1 MKKEEI
7 RQRVFNIVE
16 GLRTHW
22 ASTAEVTDSANLRDD
37 LALESIDFLDLVLQT
52 ETMFHIKISPEEAK
66 DLQLVSDVTA
76 IVEKKLS

>member
-16 GLRTHW
+16 GLRTPW
-22 ASTAEVTDSANLRDD
+22 ASTAEVTDSSNLRDD

-76 IVEKKLS
+76 IVEKKMS

>member
-1 MKKEEI
+1 MNKKEI

-16 GLRTHW
+16 GLRTPW
-22 ASTAEVTDSANLRDD
+22 ASTAEVADSSNLRDD

-52 ETMFHIKISPEEAK
+52 ETMFNIKISPEEAK
-66 DLQLVSDVTA
+66 NLRLVSDVTA

>member
-1 MKKEEI
+1 MNKEDI

-16 GLRTHW
+16 GLRTPW
-22 ASTAEVTDSANLRDD
+22 ASKVEVADSSNLRDD

-52 ETMFHIKISPEEAK
+52 ETMFNIKISPEEAK
-66 DLQLVSDVTA
+66 NLRLVSDVTA

>member
-1 MKKEEI
+1 MNKEDI

-16 GLRTHW
+16 GLRTPW

-76 IVEKKLS
+76 IVEKKMS

>member
-16 GLRTHW
+16 GLRTPR

-76 IVEKKLS
+76 IVEKKMS